1 MSTKGLHANNCA
13 NNIAVHIH
21 VACFYAAAD
30 FVDAAVYAAVDTVG
44 ERVACAVDLFNQL
57 GQFVAVV
64 ADNV

>member
-1 MSTKGLHANNCA
+1 MHADYCA
-13 NNIAVHIH
+13 DDIAVHIH
-21 VACFYAAAD
+21 IACFYAAAD
-30 FVDAAVYAAVDTVG
+30 LRDAAVYAAVDTVG